1 MKKFNLKR
9 ALVTA
14 ALAAS
19 ASPVF
24 AAEGGFDI
32 GTYFGAINLAGVAAA
47 IGGIGIVVVGIA
59 MSEKGITIAKRVI
72 GKA

>member
-9 ALVTA
+9 AVAVAVLLGST
-14 ALAAS
+14 
-19 ASPVF
+19 SPAF
-24 AAEGGFDI
+24 AEGFDI

>member
-9 ALVTA
+9 ALVA
-14 ALAAS
+14 AVLVGS

-24 AAEGGFDI
+24 AEGFDI
-32 GTYFGAINLAGVAAA
+32 GSYFGAINLAGVAAA